1 MIRTLKGTIIFSDD
15 SYVIL
20 ETSSGVGY
28 RIFTT
33 NTFSIESNSTNINLK
48 SFFYIH
54 TSVRETSINL
64 YGFKTISELD
74 FFELLI
80 SVSGVGPK
88 AGINILS
95 NSSPSSIKKSIIS
108 GDTFELTKA
117 SGIGKRIAEKII
129 LELKNKINKIKLDS
143 KDDIVDNFDIE
154 IYDTLENMG
163 FTKNQIRNTLENLP
177 KKKLSTEEKIKES
190 LKLLAKKNF

>member
-1 MIRTLKGTIIFSDD
+1 MIRTLKGKIIFSNE
-15 SYVIL
+15 SYIIL

-33 NTFSIESNSTNINLK
+33 NTFSFESNSTNTK

-95 NSSPSSIKKSIIS
+95 NSSPSLIKQSIIS

-129 LELKNKINKIKLDS
+129 LELKNKIDKIKLDS
-143 KDDIVDNFDIE
+143 KDDITNNFDIE

-190 LKLLAKKNF
+190 LKLLAKKNI

>member
-1 MIRTLKGTIIFSDD
+1 MIRTLKGKIIFSDE
-15 SYVIL
+15 SYIIL
-20 ETSSGVGY
+20 ETSSGIGY

-33 NTFSIESNSTNINLK
+33 NTFSFESNSTNTE

-64 YGFKTISELD
+64 YGFKTISELN

-95 NSSPSSIKKSIIS
+95 NSSPSLIKQSIIS

-117 SGIGKRIAEKII
+117 SGIGKKIAEKII

-143 KDDIVDNFDIE
+143 IDDVTNNFDIE

-190 LKLLAKKNF
+190 LKLLAKKNI

>member
-1 MIRTLKGTIIFSDD
+1 MIRTLKGKIIFSNE
-15 SYVIL
+15 SYIIL

-33 NTFSIESNSTNINLK
+33 NTFSFESNSTNTK

-95 NSSPSSIKKSIIS
+95 NSSPSLIKQSIIS

-129 LELKNKINKIKLDS
+129 LELKNKIDKIKLDS
-143 KDDIVDNFDIE
+143 KDDVTNNFDIE

-190 LKLLAKKNF
+190 LKLLAKKNI

>member
-1 MIRTLKGTIIFSDD
+1 MIRTLKGTIIFSDE
-15 SYVIL
+15 SYIIL
-20 ETSSGVGY
+20 ETSSGIGY

-33 NTFSIESNSTNINLK
+33 NTFSFESDLENTE
-48 SFFYIH
+48 SFFYTH

-64 YGFKTISELD
+64 YGFQTISELN

-95 NSSPSSIKKSIIS
+95 NSSPSSIKQSIIS